1 MASSRVMASSASS
14 ANSEFTRQSSAY
26 SLTSLG
32 SMNIDELF
40 RTIDNSTSTPSDPL
54 SRHPGSALAP
64 KAEHWIADIDASA
77 PSAPAPTEGEMTL
90 EDFLARA
97 GALTEEEAA
106 AAAAAASAFGTPADV
121 LDRSSSGGRG
131 KKKREAMDPVD
142 KAVMQRHKR
151 MIKNRESA
159 ARSRERKQAYTVE
172 LEFLVTQLE
181 EENAKL
187 RSYQEEQTR
196 MRHKQLL
203 ESLIPVTEQ
212 RKPLR
217 PLLRS
222 RTI

>member
-14 ANSEFTRQSSAY
+14 ANSEITRQSSAY

-32 SMNIDELF
+32 SMNIDDLF
-40 RTIDNSTSTPSDPL
+40 RTIDNNGASDSL
-54 SRHPGSALAP
+54 SRHPSFALAP
-64 KAEHWIADIDASA
+64 KPEQWTSDDIDAGASA
-77 PSAPAPTEGEMTL
+77 AAAPAEGEMTL

-97 GALTEEEAA
+97 GALTEEEVGAA
-106 AAAAAASAFGTPADV
+106 AAPADV
-121 LDRSSSGGRG
+121 LDRGGRG
-131 KKKREAMDPVD
+131 KKRREMMDPVD
-142 KAVMQRHKR
+142 KAVMQRQKR

-172 LEFLVTQLE
+172 LESLVTQLE
-181 EENAKL
+181 EENAQL

-196 MRHKQLL
+196 KRHKQLL

-217 PLLRS
+217 PLQRS
-222 RTI
+222 HTM

>member
-40 RTIDNSTSTPSDPL
+40 RTIDNSTSTPPT
-54 SRHPGSALAP
+54 
-64 KAEHWIADIDASA
+64 
-77 PSAPAPTEGEMTL
+77 PSPATPAPPWPPRPSTGSPTSTL
-90 EDFLARA
+90 PPPPLPLPPRGDDARGLPRQGRRA
-97 GALTEEEAA
+97 HRGGAAA

-131 KKKREAMDPVD
+131 KKRGGDGSGGQG
-142 KAVMQRHKR
+142 VMQRHKR

-196 MRHKQLL
+196 MRHKHF
-203 ESLIPVTEQ
+203 
-212 RKPLR
+212 
-217 PLLRS
+217 S
-222 RTI
+222 RV